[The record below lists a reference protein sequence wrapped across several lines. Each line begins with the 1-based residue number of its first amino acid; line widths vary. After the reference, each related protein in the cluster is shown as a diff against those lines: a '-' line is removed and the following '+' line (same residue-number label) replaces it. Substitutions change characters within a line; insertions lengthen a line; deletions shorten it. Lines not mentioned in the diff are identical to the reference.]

1 LRFSNKIF
9 TNNSIFQDK
18 SNGMFKSFWKF
29 CFFEEM
35 EIFTFKHG
43 LTWSS
48 FDAHILDI
56 TPPGNLI
63 WPVSKS
69 SRTFRLV
76 YRNLGIKKKFFLIF
90 KGIVRKFF
98 GSCLKTLS

>member
-1 LRFSNKIF
+1 
-9 TNNSIFQDK
+9 
-18 SNGMFKSFWKF
+18 MFDFFRKNY
-29 CFFEEM
+29 FFEKM

-56 TPPGNLI
+56 TPPQNLI

-69 SRTFRLV
+69 I
-76 YRNLGIKKKFFLIF
+76 NQGIKKKFFLIF
-90 KGIVRKFF
+90 KGIVRKKF
-98 GSCLKTLS
+98 GTCLKNKTYIN